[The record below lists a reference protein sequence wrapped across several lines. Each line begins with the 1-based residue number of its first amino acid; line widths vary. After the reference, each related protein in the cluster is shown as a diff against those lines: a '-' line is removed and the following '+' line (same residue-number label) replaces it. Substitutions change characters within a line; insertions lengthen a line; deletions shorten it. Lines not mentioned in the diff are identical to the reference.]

1 MKRFAAIYNGTAA
14 HHRTL
19 HDERFAAHLAG
30 HVYLPELATADLSE
44 YDGIVVPDRLHRRL
58 LNDGRHRLL
67 EILDRGGTVIL
78 FGEQSAVADEP
89 VGWLPGLRWEH
100 RPTDFWWWLQPGADS
115 GLRASQPD
123 HSLWRYL
130 TLTDATWH
138 QHGVYH
144 PPPGTDVL
152 VRTVDGAAVLYIDD
166 KVSSPGTLVVASLDP
181 MYHFGSY
188 FMPATER
195 FLCGFFPWMTAEL

>member
-1 MKRFAAIYNGTAA
+1 VGHTPLGDHRDEDTGVSAITPTDRLEHITDALRG
-14 HHRTL
+14 
-19 HDERFAAHLAG
+19 ERRDRRLGNDDRKPIAHLQALADG
-30 HVYLPELATADLSE
+30 SRGDGDRTGIEVEVHLDLAPRLQPQHVAHRIGQDDEAPLSTK
-44 YDGIVVPDRLHRRL
+44 I
-58 LNDGRHRLL
+58 
-67 EILDRGGTVIL
+67 
-78 FGEQSAVADEP
+78 
-89 VGWLPGLRWEH
+89 
-100 RPTDFWWWLQPGADS
+100 WWWRKLGAGS
-115 GLRASQPD
+115 GLRSSLPD
-123 HSLWRYL
+123 HSRWRYL